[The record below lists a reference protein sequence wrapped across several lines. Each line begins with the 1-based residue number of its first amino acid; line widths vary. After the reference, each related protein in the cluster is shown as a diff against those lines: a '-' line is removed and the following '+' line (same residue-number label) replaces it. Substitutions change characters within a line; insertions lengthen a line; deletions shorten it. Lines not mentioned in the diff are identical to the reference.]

1 MTANKNTMNMA
12 EKKIDVYLADLTHSG
27 GVLSANFFPLG
38 IGCVGASLAES
49 LSEKVTVELFRYPDD
64 LSNALTKRI
73 PQVIGF
79 ANYSWNLNISY
90 EYIKRIKQKNPETII
105 VMGGP
110 NYGLSK
116 KEMADFWEHYPLVDF
131 HIVFEGEI
139 AIIELIKTLESV
151 NFDVSAIKK
160 SRKEIPNCHY
170 STDGIIIEGQPLPR
184 VKDLNELPSPYLTGM
199 MDKFFDGQLVPLI
212 FSTRGCPFKCS
223 FCNEGNDYYNKVSKR
238 TDLYDELH
246 YIGKRISPVKEVCV
260 ADANFGM
267 YKEDVEKAKA
277 IAEVQEKYGWPGHM
291 YVSTGKNQKERVVE
305 VASILNGAM
314 FAGGAIQST
323 DPVVLENVKRSNI
336 SLDQLTSDCTSDSYT
351 EIILA
356 LPGDSVRAHT
366 KTLKDMLDAGVNKIR
381 MYQLILLPQTE
392 MNTDE
397 ARRKFEMQTKFRL
410 MPRSYG
416 KYEVFGE
423 TFSAIEYEEICISNN
438 TLPFDDY
445 KECRKLDLTVEIL
458 NNGDMFREL
467 SALCLNLNISWFD
480 VVVAFHNSRGNA
492 SAGMQNLYKDFIVE
506 FSERLWETRQELEND
521 VKKNIDG
528 YLNRDDGTN
537 EMSKARAIAVFRL
550 QDGMHDLLYRAM
562 EEQLAKNNLL
572 DSTMK
577 QYIKEL
583 KIFSQLRK
591 TDLLNTSS
599 AHEAYFTFDFQK
611 ISDKKFLANPKDF
624 LLDQPVKY
632 IFKHSDVQTSRIKAY
647 IEQYGTSLDGL
658 GRILMRSYVKTLF
671 RTPYLLSQIDELE
684 FADEQVTRS

>member
-1 MTANKNTMNMA
+1 MTQ
-12 EKKIDVYLADLTHSG
+12 KKIDVYLADLTHSG

-38 IGCVGASLAES
+38 IGCVGAFLAKSLAETA
-49 LSEKVTVELFRYPDD
+49 EVELFRYPDD
-64 LSNALTKRI
+64 LSNALAKCV
-73 PQVIGF
+73 PQVMGF

-90 EYIKRIKQKNPETII
+90 EYIKRIKQKNPETVT

-116 KEMADFWEHYPLVDF
+116 KEMADFWERYPLVDF
-131 HIVFEGEI
+131 HIVFEGET
-139 AIIELIKTLESV
+139 AIVELIKTLESV
-151 NFDVSAIKK
+151 NYNVSAIKS
-160 SRKEIPNCHY
+160 SRQEIPNCHY
-170 STDGIIIEGQPLPR
+170 ATDGIIIEGQPLPR

-246 YIGKRISPVKEVCV
+246 YIGQRISPVKEVCV

-323 DPVVLENVKRSNI
+323 DPVVLGNVKRSNI
-336 SLDQLTSDCTSDSYT
+336 SLDQLTSECTSDSYT

-356 LPGDSVRAHT
+356 LPGDSVKAHT

-392 MNTDE
+392 LNTE
-397 ARRKFEMQTKFRL
+397 KTRKDFGMQTKFRL
-410 MPRSYG
+410 MPRSFG

-423 TFSAIEYEEICISNN
+423 SFSAIEYEEICISNN

-445 KECRKLDLTVEIL
+445 KECRELDLTVEIL

-467 SALCLNLNISWFD
+467 SALCLSLNISWFD
-480 VVVAFHNSRGNA
+480 VVVSFHNSRG
-492 SAGMQNLYKDFIVE
+492 SAGAGLQKLYRDFINE
-506 FSERLWETRQELEND
+506 FSERLWETRQDLEKE
-521 VKKNIDG
+521 VKENIDT
-528 YLNRDDGTN
+528 YLNQDDGTN

-550 QDGMHDLLYRAM
+550 QDEMHDLLYQAM

-572 DSTMK
+572 DNTMK
-577 QYIKEL
+577 QYIREL
-583 KIFSQLRK
+583 KFFSQLRK
-591 TDLLNTSS
+591 VDLLNSSTS
-599 AHEAYFTFDFQK
+599 HEAQFTFDFQK
-611 ISDKKFLANPKDF
+611 ISNQKFQANPNDF
-624 LLDQPVKY
+624 LLKQPAKCV
-632 IFKHSDVQTSRIKAY
+632 FKHSDTQANRIKAY

-671 RTPYLLSQIDELE
+671 RTPHLLSSIDEPEL
-684 FADEQVTRS
+684 AGEQATSS